1 MMKVH
6 YLLLAGRNQGPL
18 GPVEIR
24 RATNTFLGLDS
35 TVNVR
40 HDPSVQTGFRIGRDE
55 SGDEFGEVVFGPD
68 IYPGRGVVDPNS
80 ALSLD
85 AAAAHELAHYYRW
98 RDKTELPTT
107 DQMMPLDEALTSMEA
122 ILRYER
128 HLKPHDIRM
137 LVSDAVQRINMYINQ
152 QAISVT
158 SEM

>member
-1 MMKVH
+1 MSAH

-18 GPVEIR
+18 GQVEIR

-40 HDPSVQTGFRIGRDE
+40 HDPSAQTGFRIARDE

-98 RDKTELPTT
+98 RDKTELPTNGMT
-107 DQMMPLDEALTSMEA
+107 PLDEALTSLEA

-128 HLKPHDIRM
+128 HLKAHDIRM
-137 LVSDAVQRINMYINQ
+137 LVSDAVQRINIYISQ
-152 QAISVT
+152 QLAT
-158 SEM
+158 APSEP